1 MSRIVTPED
10 GVVVC
15 RAGNLHR
22 FWVDVEGE
30 DGDGEQEDVVLLLNA
45 TDSGKDFVLDRVF
58 FENWYGMRY
67 DSLTY
72 GEGIDLVQMLCV
84 SVDLIF
90 FFFFGSVANVLSSF
104 RYLLLS
110 LIHRTVHL
118 LAVIIDFRCRRSL
131 HSYSSRTSLVR
142 ATLDVRLHPDV
153 PWLLDNGHHWAVYRQ
168 PARIPSIFPGI
179 HDRLGVS
186 PGKSKAYVVSPT

>member
-22 FWVDVEGE
+22 FWVDVERE
-30 DGDGEQEDVVLLLNA
+30 DGEQEDVVLLLNA

-90 FFFFGSVANVLSSF
+90 PF
-104 RYLLLS
+104 RLGCERAFEL
-110 LIHRTVHL
+110 
-118 LAVIIDFRCRRSL
+118 VIS
-131 HSYSSRTSLVR
+131 
-142 ATLDVRLHPDV
+142 
-153 PWLLDNGHHWAVYRQ
+153 
-168 PARIPSIFPGI
+168 PSISRSI
-179 HDRLGVS
+179 A
-186 PGKSKAYVVSPT
+186 KSTY